1 MAIVS
6 RSRKFRPLS
15 SDRRF
20 AGWTDGVS
28 WGYRPLIGV
37 KPVSI
42 GRVIPLLTLRDFEV
56 LKLPSFW
63 LFFTKATLH
72 PRNCTFIG
80 LVSPH
85 LVSPHASSTHICIK
99 NLPIRETTTTLIK
112 NIWKIKNLSN
122 FLFIRQTNWGQM
134 CKINKT
140 WLLWDFGIFY
150 QHNYLCPFAPL
161 ASWLAGI
168 HCVARLKINALAA
181 AEFRSKP
188 GKHLNWFLLLCWTS

>member
-6 RSRKFRPLS
+6 KSRKFWPLS

-20 AGWTDGVS
+20 AGWIDGVS

-42 GRVIPLLTLRDFEV
+42 WRVIPLFTLRDDEV
-56 LKLPSFW
+56 LRVLSFG
-63 LFFTKATLH
+63 LLLTNATLH

-85 LVSPHASSTHICIK
+85 GFHTDLHQKLTNQGNHNNFDHQYLKDKKSHHSSK
-99 NLPIRETTTTLIK
+99 KLRA
-112 NIWKIKNLSN
+112 
-122 FLFIRQTNWGQM
+122 M
-134 CKINKT
+134 CKINKK

-168 HCVARLKINALAA
+168 HCVARLKINALLAA